1 MSEIVLKAEVRTL
14 IGSHANKVRFAGKI
28 PGVFYAHGE
37 ENISVTVSPLGLKPL
52 IYTSD
57 THLVNLQL
65 DNGISKT
72 CILRD
77 VQFDPLTDKPIHFDL
92 QGVKEDEELTIEVP
106 VVLVGSPKGV
116 KDGGT
121 LQHVIHKL
129 KVMCL
134 PKFIPENIKIDVSE
148 LAINDSVHVRDL
160 PLPNVTVLENAS
172 STVVAVVPPTVVK
185 EAEGAVAGAVVEGAA
200 TSAEPE
206 VIIKGK
212 KPADEA
218 KA

>member
-1 MSEIVLKAEVRTL
+1 MSEIVLKAEVRKEL
-14 IGSHANKVRFAGKI
+14 GSHANRVRQEGKV

-37 ENISVTVSPLGLKPL
+37 ENISVTATPLGLKPL

-57 THLVNLQL
+57 THLVSLQL
-65 DNGISKT
+65 DNGLSKT

-106 VVLVGSPKGV
+106 VVITGSPKGV

-121 LQHVIHKL
+121 LQLVIHKL

-134 PKFIPENIKIDVSE
+134 PKYIPENVKIDVTD
-148 LAINDSVHVRDL
+148 LGINDSVHVRDL
-160 PLPNVTVLENAS
+160 PLQNVTVLENAS

-185 EAEGAVAGAVVEGAA
+185 EAEVAVAGAVEGAVA
-200 TSAEPE
+200 TTAEPE
-206 VIIKGK
+206 VITKGK
-212 KPADEA
+212 KPAEEV

>member
-1 MSEIVLKAEVRTL
+1 MSEIVLKAEIRKEL
-14 IGSHANKVRFAGKI
+14 GSHANRVRFAGNV

-37 ENISVTVSPLGLKPL
+37 ENISVTATPLGLKPL

-65 DNGISKT
+65 DNGVSKT

-106 VVLVGSPKGV
+106 VVIIGSPKGV

-134 PKFIPENIKIDVSE
+134 PKYIPENVKIDVSD

-160 PLPNVTVLENAS
+160 PLTNVTVLENAS

-185 EAEGAVAGAVVEGAA
+185 EAEVAVAGAVVEGAPA
-200 TSAEPE
+200 AAEPE
-206 VIIKGK
+206 VIVKGK
-212 KPADEA
+212 KPAEET

>member
-1 MSEIVLKAEVRTL
+1 MSEIVLKAEVRKQ
-14 IGSHANKVRFAGKI
+14 IGSHANKVRFAGNI
-28 PGVFYAHGE
+28 PGVFYAHGD
-37 ENISVTVSPLGLKPL
+37 ENISITASPIALKPL

-65 DNGISKT
+65 DNGVAKT

-92 QGVKEDEELTIEVP
+92 QGVKDDEELTIEVP

-134 PKFIPENIKIDVSE
+134 PKFIPENIKINVAD

-160 PLPNVTVLENAS
+160 PLENVTVLENAS

-185 EAEGAVAGAVVEGAA
+185 ETEAGAAGAVEGAA
-200 TSAEPE
+200 ASSEPE
-206 VIIKGK
+206 VINKGK

-218 KA
+218 

>member
-1 MSEIVLKAEVRTL
+1 
-14 IGSHANKVRFAGKI
+14 
-28 PGVFYAHGE
+28 
-37 ENISVTVSPLGLKPL
+37 
-52 IYTSD
+52 
-57 THLVNLQL
+57 
-65 DNGISKT
+65 
-72 CILRD
+72 
-77 VQFDPLTDKPIHFDL
+77 
-92 QGVKEDEELTIEVP
+92 VKDDEELTIEVP

-134 PKFIPENIKIDVSE
+134 PKFIPENIKIDVSM

-160 PLPNVTVLENAS
+160 PLTNVTVLENAS

-185 EAEGAVAGAVVEGAA
+185 EAEGTVAAVEGAVA
-200 TSAEPE
+200 SAEPE
-206 VIIKGK
+206 IITKGK
-212 KPADEA
+212 KPAEDA

>member
-1 MSEIVLKAEVRTL
+1 MSEIVLKAEVRKE
-14 IGSHANKVRFAGKI
+14 IGSFANRVRQEGKV

-37 ENISVTVSPLGLKPL
+37 ENINLTATQAGLRPL
-52 IYTSD
+52 IYTKD
-57 THLVNLQL
+57 THIVNLQL
-65 DNGISKT
+65 DNGAAKT

-77 VQFDPLTDKPIHFDL
+77 VQFHPLTDKVIHFDL
-92 QGVKEDEELTIEVP
+92 QGVKEDEELAIEVP

-129 KVMCL
+129 KVQCL
-134 PKFIPENIKIDVSE
+134 PKFIPENVKIDVTN

-160 PLPNVTVLENAS
+160 PLENVTVLENAA

-185 EAEGAVAGAVVEGAA
+185 EAEGAAVAGAPAEGAA
-200 TSAEPE
+200 AAEPE
-206 VIIKGK
+206 VITKGK
-212 KPADEA
+212 KPAEEA
-218 KA
+218 